1 MGQKILVIEDDLT
14 VRGVLQ
20 EYLRGAGWAVDVAGS
35 CAEAHEVFQ
44 RQRPDL
50 AVIDYQLP
58 DGTALSLLPQL
69 RSADPSLAVVI
80 LTGFGSIELAV
91 RAIKEGADQF
101 LTKPVELPTLA
112 TILTRLLEG
121 RRDGRQR
128 ALAKSTRVRERVDPF
143 LGVSA
148 PIRQLEDHARR
159 LLLSGS
165 PVLVQGETGA
175 GKGVLA
181 RWLHENGPRSEEA
194 FVDINCA
201 GLSREFLETE
211 LFGHERGAFTGA
223 MTAKVG
229 LLELADKGTVFL
241 DEVGDV
247 DLSVQ
252 PKLLKVLEEK
262 CFRRLGGIQD
272 RLVDIRLIAAT
283 HQLLDHLVAERTF
296 RGDLYYRISAL
307 VLRVPSLRER
317 REDIPLLA
325 RHFLRALGPSVRHG
339 EMTLSPRAEQAL
351 VGRDWPGNIRELR
364 NLIERAVLLSNS
376 DVIDA
381 QSLEPGTSARAAAQE
396 AINTQLTLQEV
407 EKAQIQAVL
416 AEEGGRIESAARR
429 LGIHRS
435 SLYNKIKRHGIELS
449 RI

>member
-112 TILTRLLEG
+112 IILDRLLES
-121 RRDGRQR
+121 RRNSRRQMAGAASR
-128 ALAKSTRVRERVDPF
+128 SRERVEPF
-143 LGVSA
+143 MGTSP
-148 PIRQLEDHARR
+148 PIQR
-159 LLLSGS
+159 LAEQVQRMLATESSILL
-165 PVLVQGETGA
+165 QGETGT

-181 RWLHENGPRSEEA
+181 RWIHERGPRSEEA
-194 FVDINCA
+194 FVDVNCA

-211 LFGHERGAFTGA
+211 LFGHEKGAFTGA
-223 MTAKVG
+223 ASLKTG
-229 LLELADKGTVFL
+229 LLELADRGTVFL
-241 DEVGDV
+241 DEIGDV
-247 DLSVQ
+247 DAQVQ
-252 PKLLKVLEEK
+252 PKLLKVLEDK
-262 CFRRLGGIQD
+262 RFRRLGGVQD

-283 HQLLDHLVAERTF
+283 HQDLDRLVREQRF
-296 RGDLYYRISAL
+296 RPDLYYRINTL
-307 VLRVPSLRER
+307 VLAVPPLRER
-317 REDIPLLA
+317 ASDIPTLA
-325 RHFLRALGPSVRHG
+325 RHFLDLFARALGRGSMDLTPAS
-339 EMTLSPRAEQAL
+339 ERALQQHP
-351 VGRDWPGNIRELR
+351 WPGNIRELR
-364 NLIERAVLLSNS
+364 NVIERASLLAPRET
-376 DVIDA
+376 V
-381 QSLEPGTSARAAAQE
+381 EPADLALPQTAVPLAPGLTSR
-396 AINTQLTLQEV
+396 LTL
-407 EKAQIQAVL
+407 KALERQHIEQIL
-416 AEEGGRIESAARR
+416 GEEDGCIDRTAKR

-435 SLYNKIKRHGIELS
+435 SLYNKIRRHGIVL
-449 RI
+449 